1 LCGKAYCPN
10 LALAQCYKVTLPLR
24 PKPQIG
30 GNRPDCDMRWF
41 RSNRKT
47 GGRLALFALAV
58 QFVLAFGHI
67 HPQDIYGPLV
77 SSATLSALPAPENVQ
92 SLSTDQASK
101 QSDDFCAICATV
113 LLLNNSF
120 AAEAPDLP
128 LPVASRAVLEP
139 DRLTS
144 IFVEQRRAAFQSRAP
159 PTA

>member
-1 LCGKAYCPN
+1 
-10 LALAQCYKVTLPLR
+10 
-24 PKPQIG
+24 
-30 GNRPDCDMRWF
+30 MRWF

-67 HPQDIYGPLV
+67 HPQDIYGSLDGI
-77 SSATLSALPAPENVQ
+77 SSSTLRALPAPEKVQ

-101 QSDDFCAICATV
+101 QSDDFCAICAAV
-113 LLLNNSF
+113 SSLNNSF
-120 AAEAPDLP
+120 AAEAPHLV

-144 IFVEQRRAAFQSRAP
+144 ISVEQRRASFQSRAP
-159 PTA
+159 PTV

>member
-1 LCGKAYCPN
+1 
-10 LALAQCYKVTLPLR
+10 
-24 PKPQIG
+24 
-30 GNRPDCDMRWF
+30 MRWF

-67 HPQDIYGPLV
+67 HPQDIYGSLDGV
-77 SSATLSALPAPENVQ
+77 SSSTLSALPAPEKVQ
-92 SLSTDQASK
+92 SLSTDQAYN

-113 LLLNNSF
+113 QLLNNSF
-120 AAEAPDLP
+120 AAEAPHLA
-128 LPVASRAVLEP
+128 LPVASRAVLEL

>member
-1 LCGKAYCPN
+1 
-10 LALAQCYKVTLPLR
+10 
-24 PKPQIG
+24 
-30 GNRPDCDMRWF
+30 MRWF

-47 GGRLALFALAV
+47 GGRLALLALAV

-67 HPQDIYGPLV
+67 HPQDIFGPLDGV
-77 SSATLSALPAPENVQ
+77 SSSTLSALPPPENVQ

-101 QSDDFCAICATV
+101 QSDDFCAICAAV
-113 LLLNNSF
+113 SSLNNSF
-120 AAEAPDLP
+120 AAEAPHLV

-144 IFVEQRRAAFQSRAP
+144 ISVEQRCASFQSRAP

>member
-1 LCGKAYCPN
+1 
-10 LALAQCYKVTLPLR
+10 
-24 PKPQIG
+24 
-30 GNRPDCDMRWF
+30 MRWF

-67 HPQDIYGPLV
+67 HPQDIFGPLDGV
-77 SSATLSALPAPENVQ
+77 SSSTLSALPPPENVQ

-101 QSDDFCAICATV
+101 QSDDFCAICAAV
-113 LLLNNSF
+113 SSLNNSF
-120 AAEAPDLP
+120 AAEAPHLA

-139 DRLTS
+139 GRLTS
-144 IFVEQRRAAFQSRAP
+144 VLVEQRRAAFQSRAP